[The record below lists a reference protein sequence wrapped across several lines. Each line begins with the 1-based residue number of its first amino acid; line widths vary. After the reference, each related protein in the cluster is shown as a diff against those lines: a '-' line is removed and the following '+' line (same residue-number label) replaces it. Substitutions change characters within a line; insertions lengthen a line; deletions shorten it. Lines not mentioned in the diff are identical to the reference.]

1 MILVIDGR
9 SGSGKTELAAAL
21 LAAVSTVQVLHLD
34 DVYRGWGGLA
44 EASRALPSILRE
56 RRWQR
61 WDWAT
66 STLAEWHEF
75 DPALPLI
82 VEGSGALTRAT
93 RELADFAL
101 WVEHPA
107 AARQA
112 RALAREPGFATH
124 WHDWA
129 AQEDEH
135 ERVEDPRALADA
147 VVDGADVARELWR
160 WSALFDSATPAR

>member
-9 SGSGKTELAAAL
+9 SGSGKTELAVAL
-21 LAAVSTVQVLHLD
+21 LAAVPTVQLLHLD

-44 EASRALPSILRE
+44 EASSALPAILRE
-56 RRWQR
+56 HRWQR

-107 AARQA
+107 LARKA
-112 RALAREPGFATH
+112 RALAREPAFAAH
-124 WHDWA
+124 WDAWA

-135 ERVEDPRALADA
+135 ERVQNPRALADA
-147 VVDGADVARELWR
+147 IVGGADVTRELSR
-160 WSALFDSATPAR
+160 WGALFDSAKPSR

>member
-9 SGSGKTELAAAL
+9 SGSGKSELAAAL
-21 LAAVSTVQVLHLD
+21 LAAVPGAQVLHLD

-44 EASRALPSILRE
+44 EASRALPTILRE
-56 RRWQR
+56 HRWQR

-93 RELADFAL
+93 RQLADLAV
-101 WVEHPA
+101 WVEHPTA
-107 AARQA
+107 SRRA
-112 RALAREPGFATH
+112 RALAREPGFAAH
-124 WHDWA
+124 WHEWA

-135 ERVEDPRALADA
+135 ERAENPSALAD
-147 VVDGADVARELWR
+147 VTVDGSNVLPPAEAI
-160 WSALFDSATPAR
+160 ALQLVD